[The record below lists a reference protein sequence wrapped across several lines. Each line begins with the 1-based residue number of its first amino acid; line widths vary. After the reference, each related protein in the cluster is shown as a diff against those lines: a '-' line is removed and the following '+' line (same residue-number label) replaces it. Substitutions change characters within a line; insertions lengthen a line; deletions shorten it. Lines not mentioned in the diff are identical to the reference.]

1 MSYVIK
7 SIIPF
12 PFQKPVVILKSDMV
26 KSTEKWDLEY
36 LEKNMGNSDFTVFQS
51 RNHKFKFF
59 DDKKAAQLLNN
70 NKIEC
75 QPNMKRINMKLSEFC
90 QRLKQWKRGDER
102 FVFENNIFYLSHC
115 ELLVVIIFN
124 SY

>member
-1 MSYVIK
+1 MLSFF
-7 SIIPF
+7 STF
-12 PFQKPVVILKSDMV
+12 PLTIFYFFLQKPVVILKSDMV
-26 KSTEKWDLEY
+26 KSAEKWDLEY

-70 NKIEC
+70 IKLEISS
-75 QPNMKRINMKLSEFC
+75 PTKRIDIKLSEFC

-102 FVFENNIFYLSHC
+102 
-115 ELLVVIIFN
+115 
-124 SY
+124 